1 MSAFVPLLSSNT
13 AIISLSV
20 GVTEIVDLTPVV
32 AFCFNALSVV
42 VLPAIEWLFK
52 YHPDGDVIAPTGAGG
67 TDGLGGTTT
76 GGTTTGGANPFP
88 AAYQLLICQS
98 H

>member
-20 GVTEIVDLTPVV
+20 GVTETVDLTPVV

-42 VLPAIEWLFK
+42 VLPAMEWFFK
-52 YHPDGDVIAPTGAGG
+52 YHPDDDVMASVGAGG
-67 TDGLGGTTT
+67 TDGLGGITT
-76 GGTTTGGANPFP
+76 GGITTGGVTAFPANPIHH
-88 AAYQLLICQS
+88 Q
-98 H
+98 